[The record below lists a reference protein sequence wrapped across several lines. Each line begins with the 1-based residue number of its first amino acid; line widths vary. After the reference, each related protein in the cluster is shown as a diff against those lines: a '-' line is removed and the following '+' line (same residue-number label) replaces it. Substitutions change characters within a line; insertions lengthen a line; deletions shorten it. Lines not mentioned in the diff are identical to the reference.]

1 MSPRDYAL
9 VAQEAYIAAPDIG
22 VASSASRAIVR
33 QTADGL
39 VIAFRGSD
47 DEDSWLTDFDID
59 LVDVDGAGRL
69 HKGFWNAWQAIA
81 SEVEAVTASQPVTF
95 VGHSLGAA
103 LAVVAAVA
111 FKLAGKPVAA
121 VYGFEP
127 PRVTP
132 DLGVRTLL
140 QDVPVHLY
148 RNGLD
153 VVTDVPVD
161 WQHAA
166 LLIHIGTPE
175 LPFVNTLDHDL
186 NRVINALT

>member
-1 MSPRDYAL
+1 MSPRDYAMI
-9 VAQEAYIAAPDIG
+9 AQEAYTAVPDIG

-69 HKGFWNAWQAIA
+69 HKGFWNAWQVIA

-111 FKLAGKPVAA
+111 FKLASKPVSA

-186 NRVINALT
+186 KRVINALT